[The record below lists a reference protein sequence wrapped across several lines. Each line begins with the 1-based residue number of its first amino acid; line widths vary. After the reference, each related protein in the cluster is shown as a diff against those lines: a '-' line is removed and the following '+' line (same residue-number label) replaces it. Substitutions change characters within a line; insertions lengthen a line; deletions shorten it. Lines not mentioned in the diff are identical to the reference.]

1 MKVRSTTSPV
11 RASHYG
17 SPQALDRVFS
27 ALSDTTRRGILERLR
42 DRESTVS
49 ELAQPVAMSLPAVSK
64 HLRVLEGAGLLLRR
78 VDGRTHFLKANPE
91 PLSQAAEWIERHRRF
106 WEGSF
111 DRLAKL
117 LEEPIPEPKLK
128 PKKTKPT

>member
-64 HLRVLEGAGLLLRR
+64 HLRVLEGARLLLRR
-78 VDGRTHFLKANPE
+78 LHTRTPFLKANPQ
-91 PLSQAAEWIERHRRF
+91 PLRHPAV
-106 WEGSF
+106 
-111 DRLAKL
+111 LIH
-117 LEEPIPEPKLK
+117 P
-128 PKKTKPT
+128 